1 MRTIPE
7 GIRITKVG
15 LWYII
20 LTLLVA
26 IPAVNTGNNALY
38 LVEASMLAVLV
49 VSGVVSRQNLRR
61 LDIELLPPTECYA
74 RQPFSVR
81 YRIRNRSRWMARR
94 LLVVTGVAEGRPE
107 LITHLD
113 RDASRRGRLE
123 VLVLRRG
130 FFRIRHLHVASIF
143 PLGLFRKG
151 LRYELDFEVLV
162 YPELFTSSGRV
173 FKPRGVAG
181 EIASLR
187 AGPGHELFSLRAF
200 RPGDD
205 RRGIHW
211 KQSARTGQLIF
222 MEREAEKGQRV
233 TVELDNAV
241 GELRTPEEEA
251 SFEQL
256 VSQAAT
262 AAAHY
267 LEQDFEVELVTRSE
281 IVPFG
286 RGRRQ
291 RCRVLES
298 LALIEPTARI
308 DEPLSRP
315 DPEAPKIH
323 FEMAGRA
330 GASA

>member
-1 MRTIPE
+1 LRTIPE

-38 LVEASMLAVLV
+38 VVEASMLAVLV
-49 VSGVVSRQNLRR
+49 VSGVASRQNLRR
-61 LDIELLPPTECYA
+61 LEIELLPPIECHA

-94 LLVVTGVAEGRPE
+94 LLVVTGVAQGRPE
-107 LITHLD
+107 LITHLG
-113 RDASRRGRLE
+113 RGASRRGRME

-130 FFRIRHLHVASIF
+130 LFRIRNLHVASIF

-151 LRYELDFEVLV
+151 LRYEVDFEVLV
-162 YPELFTSSGRV
+162 YPELFALSGRD
-173 FKPRGVAG
+173 FRPRGVTG
-181 EIASLR
+181 EILSRR

-200 RPGDD
+200 RAGDD

-211 KQSARTGQLIF
+211 KQSARTGQLVY

-233 TVELDNAV
+233 TIELDNAV
-241 GELRTPEEEA
+241 GKLSSPDEEA
-251 SFEQL
+251 YFEQL
-256 VSQAAT
+256 VSEAAT

-267 LEQDFEVELVTRSE
+267 LEQDFEVDLVTRSGV
-281 IVPFG
+281 IPFG
-286 RGRRQ
+286 RGRHQ
-291 RCRVLES
+291 RRRILEF
-298 LALIEPTARI
+298 LALIEPAPRI
-308 DEPLSRP
+308 AEPLSRP
-315 DPEAPKIH
+315 DPKAARLH
-323 FEMAGRA
+323 FEMAGRP